1 MTQSSP
7 KENKSPLGVKLIA
20 LLSLVLALIVF
31 TTGMLLLLAPKS
43 WIARLSVYCMDRL
56 GFIPHSGPHG
66 TGPLPPT
73 WILFSALMTYTV
85 IFVLEG
91 GGMLMQK
98 AWAEYLVLVELA
110 LLLPPEMLENFRQP
124 DFLRIVTLIF
134 NMVIFV
140 YLSVRRTQS
149 LLAMRA
155 RQLNKPIS

>member
-1 MTQSSP
+1 MIQSP
-7 KENKSPLGVKLIA
+7 AKENQNALGVKLIA
-20 LLSLVLALIVF
+20 LLSLALALIVF
-31 TTGMLLLLAPKS
+31 VTGMLLLLAPKA
-43 WIARLSVYCMDRL
+43 WIARISLYWMDRL

-66 TGPLPPT
+66 TGPLPAT
-73 WILFSALMTYTV
+73 WILFSALMIYTV